1 MSYFEKTALLGGTL
15 SDLTPTV
22 YLNIALKKKETIK
35 AFSSTHNRTTKN
47 LKLVLVT
54 LRSAHGK
61 YLRSLFDSRVLISK
75 LVILPE
81 FFISM

>member
-22 YLNIALKKKETIK
+22 YVNIALKKETIK